1 MGGIFGAL
9 SPKKSNVID
18 VVISG
23 LKRLEYRGFSGSGIA
38 FLQDNDLVIYK
49 DAVRIDKLIEL
60 YRLDEV
66 SSWIAI
72 GQTRYATHGKPH
84 KNNTEPHTDCK
95 NSLAIVG
102 DGAIENYEFLKDATI
117 IRGHKV
123 VSKCDFEIIV
133 HMIEDELGR
142 YRDIVRSI
150 NSVVKDLEGF
160 YTFALLLR
168 DYNSIVLYTSLQP
181 IFIGISKNIYLFS
194 SNKSSMYG
202 IADRYIELGANEL
215 GIISENGV
223 DVYSLSTQS
232 RVVKEERNLD
242 VDPRFIDRGGFPHHM
257 IREIYEIPFSLLRT
271 ISSVQDKYLSL
282 SARFIIEARNVFII
296 GNGTSLHAGL
306 VASYYLSELANVN
319 PIVVSAAE
327 FPLYYVDNIAP
338 GSLVIAI
345 SQSGETGDVLQSVYE
360 AKLRGAT
367 ILGITNYIGSR
378 LANLSNIYLPI
389 GAGPEISIP
398 ATKTFTSTL
407 MLLYMLAL
415 KASRYRGNI
424 DESEYKDGIKYAKI
438 MAQSLNEYMHRIDK
452 DVAKV
457 VKFISQCRSGY
468 IVSRGI
474 TYPIALEGAL
484 KFKETAYVHAEGVE
498 AGEFKHGPQSLLDE
512 NIFTIFII
520 PTEKIAIEPTY
531 SLISMA
537 KEYKTKTIV
546 IGYEGDQK
554 LDELG
559 DIPVIKLP
567 AVKRHLTPIIATIP
581 LQFLAYRLGIELGRP
596 IDTPRYL
603 SKTVH

>member
-1 MGGIFGAL
+1 MVFYIIWL
-9 SPKKSNVID
+9 EICE
-18 VVISG
+18 IS
-23 LKRLEYRGFSGSGIA
+23 
-38 FLQDNDLVIYK
+38 
-49 DAVRIDKLIEL
+49 
-60 YRLDEV
+60 
-66 SSWIAI
+66 
-72 GQTRYATHGKPH
+72 
-84 KNNTEPHTDCK
+84 
-95 NSLAIVG
+95 
-102 DGAIENYEFLKDATI
+102 
-117 IRGHKV
+117 
-123 VSKCDFEIIV
+123 
-133 HMIEDELGR
+133 
-142 YRDIVRSI
+142 
-150 NSVVKDLEGF
+150 
-160 YTFALLLR
+160 
-168 DYNSIVLYTSLQP
+168 
-181 IFIGISKNIYLFS
+181 
-194 SNKSSMYG
+194 
-202 IADRYIELGANEL
+202 
-215 GIISENGV
+215 
-223 DVYSLSTQS
+223 
-232 RVVKEERNLD
+232 
-242 VDPRFIDRGGFPHHM
+242 
-257 IREIYEIPFSLLRT
+257 FSLLRT

-306 VASYYLSELANVN
+306 VASYYLSELANIN
-319 PIVVSAAE
+319 PIVVSTTRISS
-327 FPLYYVDNIAP
+327 LYYVDNIVP
-338 GSLVIAI
+338 RSLVIAI

-424 DESEYKDGIKYAKI
+424 SESEYKDGIKYAKI
-438 MAQSLNEYMHRIDK
+438 LAQSLNENMHRIDK
-452 DVAKV
+452 DVLKA
-457 VKFISQCRSGY
+457 VKFISLCRSGY

-520 PTEKIAIEPTY
+520 PIEKIAIEPTY

-554 LDELG
+554 LNELS